1 MQRSLKTGLR
11 TGQGQR
17 TKIEKR
23 KKEKRL
29 SRFNQRPK
37 GTVFKESIMSAENEE
52 SLAGVQPAQAQVD
65 MSCRFPQDTRTYA
78 QKEAQNSGEIAPP
91 LVPAEDGEPSPS
103 PAVDFLQQFRLNGPW
118 VLTAIIPD
126 GATETI
132 TARTADEVDAFVR
145 KYNGKRN
152 LYYSVNPTWR
162 PMNKKAAKT
171 DIAAIEYA
179 LGDFDPNDGES
190 VEDAKARYLAA
201 LGDDG
206 SAILDSGNG
215 IQVLWKLE
223 ERIVLGEP
231 IKNGKGELEFSPE
244 DQAKIDDVEARIKAR
259 MEALGAKAG
268 TQNIDRIL
276 RLPGTINLP
285 NAKKTGDGRVPCP
298 TKPLRF
304 NGATYDLNDFPK
316 PEGSAAKSDPK
327 QRKTGAV
334 LDDLEDLIQNGCGN
348 RFNGDRSDAVWYV
361 VNEMLRRGH
370 LANAIVNILLNPDHG
385 ISEHVLD
392 QSKPQKYAEKQVA
405 NAMGAIDFLRDEKT
419 KRVTANIKNIRIAM
433 LKLGVT
439 VRHDVFADRT
449 LIDGLPGFG
458 PVLDDAAMTRLW
470 VLFDER
476 FKFRAIREI
485 LFTVVADMARLNSFH
500 PVRDYLNGLKWDGDP
515 RIDKW
520 LTTYAGAR
528 DSKYTQAVGTLFLI
542 AAVRRVRQPGCKFD
556 EMFVIEQPDQGT
568 DKSSALA
575 VLAVHDDW
583 FSDDLPLNLEGKR
596 VIEMIRGRWIIEAAE
611 LSGMKKADVE
621 HVKAMLSRRV
631 DRARMAWG
639 RIPIEVPRQCVIAGT
654 TNRGT
659 YLRDTTGNRRFWPVL
674 VQRFKLDDLRR
685 DRDQLWAEAAAR
697 EAAGESIRLARQ
709 LWPMAAAEQRQRLAD
724 DPFVA
729 VLATHLG
736 HLEGKIRA
744 VDVWTILDLRG
755 GQLTQEAYVRVTE
768 SMKRIGWKRPN
779 TAGTARFD
787 GKLMPAFVRGDR
799 SKTIGA
805 TRDRDSLWVGE
816 EREP

>member
-1 MQRSLKTGLR
+1 MSASIVGEMEDAP
-11 TGQGQR
+11 GDSIQR
-17 TKIEKR
+17 TTSSEFL
-23 KKEKRL
+23 E
-29 SRFNQRPK
+29 QVRP
-37 GTVFKESIMSAENEE
+37 
-52 SLAGVQPAQAQVD
+52 
-65 MSCRFPQDTRTYA
+65 R
-78 QKEAQNSGEIAPP
+78 
-91 LVPAEDGEPSPS
+91 
-103 PAVDFLQQFRLNGPW
+103 GPW
-118 VLTAIIPD
+118 VLSAFHPVSE
-126 GATETI
+126 ATETI
-132 TARTADEVDAFVR
+132 TARTADEVESFVR

-152 LYYSVNPTWR
+152 LYYSVNPTRR
-162 PMNKKAAKT
+162 PMTSKAAKV

-179 LGDFDPNDGES
+179 FGDLDPNDDES
-190 VEDAKARYLAA
+190 VEAAKTRYVAA

-206 SAILDSGNG
+206 SAVLDSGNG
-215 IQVLWKLE
+215 IQVLWKLKAP
-223 ERIVLGEP
+223 IVLGEP
-231 IKNGKGELEFSPE
+231 IKNGKDELEFSPE
-244 DQAKIDDVEARIKAR
+244 DQAKIDDVEARTKAR

-276 RLPGTINLP
+276 RLPNTINLP
-285 NAKKTGDGRVPCP
+285 NAKKHKNGRVECL
-298 TKPLRF
+298 TKLLHF

-316 PEGSAAKSDPK
+316 PEGSAKGDPK

-334 LDDLEDLIQNGCGN
+334 LDDLDDLIHNGCGN
-348 RFNGDRSDAVWYV
+348 RFEGDRSKAVWHV
-361 VNEMLRRGH
+361 VNEMLRRGY
-370 LANAIVNILLNPDHG
+370 LPDAIVPVLLNRDNG

-405 NAMGAIDFLRDEKT
+405 NAMQAIDFLRSKT
-419 KRVTANIKNIRIAM
+419 GDVTGNIKNIRIAM

-439 VRHDVFADRT
+439 VRHYVFADRT
-449 LIDGLPGFG
+449 LIDGLPDFG
-458 PVLDDAAMTRLW
+458 PALDDAAMTRLW

-476 FKFRAIREI
+476 FDFRPKRET
-485 LFTVVADMARLNSFH
+485 FFDVVADMARLNSFH
-500 PVRDYLNGLKWDGDP
+500 PVRDYLDGLKWDGKH
-515 RIDKW
+515 RVDKW
-520 LTTYAGAR
+520 LTTYAGAS
-528 DSKYTQAVGTLFLI
+528 DSKYKQAVGALFLI

-556 EMFVIEQPDQGT
+556 EMLVIEQPDQGT
-568 DKSSALA
+568 DKSTALA
-575 VLAVHDDW
+575 VLAVQDDW
-583 FSDDLPLNLEGKR
+583 FSDDLPLNLDGKR

-611 LSGMKKADVE
+611 LSGMRKADVE

-654 TNRGT
+654 TNKSE
-659 YLRDTTGNRRFWPVL
+659 YMRDTTGNRRFWPVL
-674 VQRFKLDDLRR
+674 IERFDIEALRR

-697 EAAGESIRLARQ
+697 EAAGESIRLARE

-755 GQLTQEAYVRVTE
+755 GQLTQEAYVRVSE